1 MKKLLVF
8 AIATLL
14 AFSMNAQKFGVKAGA
29 NMSGYTI
36 NFWTPDES
44 HMAMGFN
51 AGLLGEYEV
60 NDQMSIRADVT
71 FNQKGSDYDKTTDV
85 AGVDMVTAQTTDVS
99 YLNIGVG
106 PKLNFG
112 PAYVFVG
119 PYFGYAL
126 SSVTNLTV
134 DLGETNLLTVEDLD
148 NFGAIADGG
157 TDDLLNKIDFGL
169 NLALGTSFSGV
180 FIEANVGYGVLNYI
194 NHDSQYYSITNYA
207 DKDDNTVAL
216 TDDAKQNNL
225 FFGFSVGYMLGGE

>member
-1 MKKLLVF
+1 MKKLFVF
-8 AIATLL
+8 AIASLF
-14 AFSMNAQKFGVKAGA
+14 AFSISAQSFGVKAGY
-29 NMSGYTI
+29 NMSAYKV
-36 NFWTPDES
+36 NFWTPDGAN
-44 HMAMGFN
+44 MGAGFN
-51 AGLLGEYEV
+51 AGLIAEMPV
-60 NDQMSIRADVT
+60 NDMMNLRADVT
-71 FNQKGSDYDKTTDV
+71 FNQKGSDYDATTDV
-85 AGVDMVTAQTTDVS
+85 GGVDMVTAKTTDVN

-157 TDDLLNKIDFGL
+157 TDDLYNKIDFGL
-169 NLALGTSFSGV
+169 NLALGASFSGV
-180 FIEANVGYGVLNYI
+180 FVEANVGIGALNYI

-207 DKDDNTVAL
+207 NPDDNTVGL